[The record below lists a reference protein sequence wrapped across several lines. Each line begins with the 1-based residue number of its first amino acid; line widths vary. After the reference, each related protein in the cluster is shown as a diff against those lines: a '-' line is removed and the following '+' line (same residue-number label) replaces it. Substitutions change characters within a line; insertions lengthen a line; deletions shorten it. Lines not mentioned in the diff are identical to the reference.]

1 MKIPLF
7 YIDAFTSEVF
17 KGNQAAVCLL
27 ESWLPDDVLQSIA
40 AEHNLSETAFVV
52 REEKELFQ
60 LKWFTP
66 KMEVDLCGHATL
78 AASHVVFS
86 IYSFGNKSIRFKTK
100 SGILTATHSQ
110 DGKITLD
117 FPSFEVKPFTGA
129 INDVSEALGM
139 KIKEI
144 YQSRDILVVCENEK
158 DVIDLAPNFP
168 LLKKLDCMG
177 IVVTA
182 PGHDCDFVSR
192 YFAPAAGIDED
203 PVTGSA
209 HSLLAPF
216 WSTRLK
222 KSGFFARQLSSRT
235 GELWCEVKG
244 DRVLLS
250 GYAIAY
256 MQGTINIKIT
266 PSSVLIPF
274 TMG

>member
-66 KMEVDLCGHATL
+66 KVEVDLCGHATL
-78 AASHVVFS
+78 AAAHVVFG
-86 IYSFGNKSIRFKTK
+86 IYSFGNKSVRFKTK
-100 SGILTATHSQ
+100 SGILSATQAQ

-117 FPSFEVKPFTGA
+117 FPSFEVNSFTGA
-129 INDVSEALGM
+129 KNDVSEALGA
-139 KIKEI
+139 KFQEI
-144 YQSRDILVVCENEK
+144 YKSRDILVVFEK
-158 DVIDLAPNFP
+158 EKEVIDLVPNFS
-168 LLKKLDCMG
+168 LIKKLDCLG

-192 YFAPAAGIDED
+192 YFGPAAGIDED

-209 HSLLAPF
+209 HSLLAPY

-222 KSGFFARQLSSRT
+222 KSSFFARQLSSRT
-235 GELWCEVKG
+235 GEIWCQLNG
-244 DRVLLS
+244 DRVLITGFATS
-250 GYAIAY
+250 Y

-274 TMG
+274 SAV